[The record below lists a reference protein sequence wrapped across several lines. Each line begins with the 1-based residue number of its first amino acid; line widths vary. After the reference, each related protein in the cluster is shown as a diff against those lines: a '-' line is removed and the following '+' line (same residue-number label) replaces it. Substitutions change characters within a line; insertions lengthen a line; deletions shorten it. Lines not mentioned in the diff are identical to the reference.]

1 MDFRS
6 IDKEGTNIGFWFS
19 FFFQFCD
26 IENLTNFSKNKM
38 FNFYFGENPQ
48 LFFKKK
54 TKFVPKFVKYHE
66 SKLIY
71 CLLFTI
77 LRPFG
82 SKESIRRK
90 VDHGGQI
97 VLWY

>member
-1 MDFRS
+1 
-6 IDKEGTNIGFWFS
+6 
-19 FFFQFCD
+19 
-26 IENLTNFSKNKM
+26 M

-48 LFFKKK
+48 LFFQKK
-54 TKFVPKFVKYHE
+54 TKFVPNFVKYHE

-82 SKESIRRK
+82 SKESIRRN
-90 VDHGGQI
+90 VDHGRQI